1 MHGDDRCA
9 PHSSSPCTIEPP
21 LLLPRRVVEKQQ
33 QWIIQCLPTSGCT
46 CGYIIDRRKVAA
58 RSPPR
63 AISLPRVISPPRP
76 APSSGL
82 CAHAVILPV
91 RHVHCRLHDVA
102 PSSSPFARIVHLETP
117 PPPRRPRRSP
127 RRSLVPRTRAVVL
140 GYRAAT
146 STPPESCTRA
156 VVFVYVDRLTSPDL
170 HRSLFMMLHNHSS

>member
-1 MHGDDRCA
+1 M
-9 PHSSSPCTIEPP
+9 
-21 LLLPRRVVEKQQ
+21 EKQQ
-33 QWIIQCLPTSGCT
+33 QWIIHRLPTSGCT

-63 AISLPRVISPPRP
+63 AISPPRP

-82 CAHAVILPV
+82 CARAVILPV

-117 PPPRRPRRSP
+117 PPPRCPRRSP
-127 RRSLVPRTRAVVL
+127 RRLPAPCTRAVIL

-156 VVFVYVDRLTSPDL
+156 VVFAYVDRLTSPVL
-170 HRSLFMMLHNHSS
+170 HRSPFMMLHNHSS